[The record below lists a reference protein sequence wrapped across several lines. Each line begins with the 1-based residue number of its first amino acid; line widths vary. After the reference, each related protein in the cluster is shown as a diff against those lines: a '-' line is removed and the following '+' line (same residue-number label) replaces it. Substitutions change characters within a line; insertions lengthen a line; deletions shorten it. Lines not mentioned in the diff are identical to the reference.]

1 MDKKIIQNYIY
12 NIAYQL
18 VKIALPL
25 VTVPYLYAHVG
36 AETLGISDFASN
48 IAGWFILFGTLGVNT
63 YGNRT
68 IAKVRDDKKIMSQ
81 TFWQIFAMQCVNML
95 IATCCYG
102 LYVSL
107 TVVEHLEIYALT
119 GFILLASLFD
129 ITWFFY
135 GVEDFKKASVR
146 NILVKLAGVALLLV
160 FVREPAD
167 LYLYVIINSVSELFG
182 QSIMFLQ
189 LKKYISFEK
198 VNLKEAYR
206 NHFKATIALFVPT
219 IAISVY
225 TLLDQTMLGY
235 LHSELHLNYYK
246 TSMAFIKMF
255 LYFVTS
261 IGAVMLPRVTNVFY
275 NQEDG
280 KQQAQIL
287 VKTTMKV
294 AMMMAIPMCF
304 GMLGV
309 APVFIP
315 WYLPSAP
322 EIASLIMIGC
332 PIILFISMSNVTG
345 IQYMVPTGMVKQYS
359 TSVISGACI
368 NFVFNLMMIPVLGA
382 YGAIIA
388 SCIAEASVTA
398 IQLFCIKKELG
409 TRFFD
414 FSYLKILFSALV
426 MYAIVM
432 LIGSVMSA
440 SLLCNLVQAV
450 AGALV
455 YFVLLL
461 LLKEELLT
469 SLVRK
474 VLKRG

>member
-1 MDKKIIQNYIY
+1 MDKKILVNYIY

-68 IAKVRDDKKIMSQ
+68 IAKVRDDKKMMSQ

-95 IATCCYG
+95 IATVCYG

-107 TVVEHLEIYALT
+107 TVTKHLEIYALT

-146 NILVKLAGVALLLV
+146 NILVKLIGVGLLLL
-160 FVREPAD
+160 FVKKPSD

-198 VNLKEAYR
+198 VSLKEAYQ
-206 NHFKATIALFVPT
+206 NHFKATIALFIPT

-246 TSMAFIKMF
+246 TSMAFVKMF

-275 NQEDG
+275 NQQDG
-280 KQQAQIL
+280 KQQAQNL
-287 VKTTMKV
+287 VKTTMKI
-294 AMMMAIPMCF
+294 AMLMAIPMCF

-309 APVFIP
+309 APYFIP

-322 EIASLIMIGC
+322 EIASLIMLGC
-332 PIILFISMSNVTG
+332 PIVLFISMSNVTG
-345 IQYMVPTGMVKQYS
+345 IQYMVPTGMIKQYS
-359 TSVISGACI
+359 NSVISGACI
-368 NFVFNLMMIPVLGA
+368 NFVCNLFLIPKMGA
-382 YGAIIA
+382 YGAIVA
-388 SCIAEASVTA
+388 SCIAEASVTL
-398 IQLFCIKKELG
+398 IQLVYIKKELG
-409 TRFFD
+409 TKFFD
-414 FSYLKILFSALV
+414 LSYLKLIFSAFI
-426 MYAIVM
+426 MYGVVV
-432 LIGSVMSA
+432 LIGKVMQA
-440 SLLCNLVQAV
+440 SLLCNLVQA
-450 AGALV
+450 AIGASM

-461 LLKEELLT
+461 LLKEELLMN
-469 SLVRK
+469 LVRK

>member
-1 MDKKIIQNYIY
+1 MDKKLIQNYIY

-25 VTVPYLYAHVG
+25 VTVPYLYAHIG

-68 IAKVRDDKKIMSQ
+68 IAKVRDNKEQMSI
-81 TFWQIFAMQCVNML
+81 TFWQIFLMQCVNML
-95 IATCCYG
+95 IATVCYG
-102 LYVSL
+102 VYVYF
-107 TVVEHLEIYALT
+107 TVSNHLEIYALT
-119 GFILLASLFD
+119 GFILLASLVD

-146 NILVKLAGVALLLV
+146 NILVKLAGVVLLLL
-160 FVREPAD
+160 FVKKPAD
-167 LYLYVIINSVSELFG
+167 LYLYVIINSVSELVG

-189 LKKYISFEK
+189 LKKYIDVKK
-198 VNLKEAYR
+198 VSLKDAYQ
-206 NHFKATIALFVPT
+206 NHFKPTIALFVPT
-219 IAISVY
+219 IAISIY

-255 LYFVTS
+255 LYFITS

-275 NQEDG
+275 NQADG
-280 KQQAQIL
+280 KSQAQSL
-287 VKTTMKV
+287 VQTTMKIAV
-294 AMMMAIPMCF
+294 MMAAPMCF
-304 GMLGV
+304 GMVAV
-309 APVFIP
+309 APKFIP

-322 EIASLIMIGC
+322 IIANLIMIGC
-332 PIILFISMSNVTG
+332 PIVLFISMSNVTG

-359 TSVISGACI
+359 NSVIGGAVI
-368 NFVFNLMMIPVLGA
+368 NFILNSFLIPGYGA
-382 YGAIIA
+382 YGAIIS
-388 SCIAEASVTA
+388 SCIAEASVTL
-398 IQLFCIKKELG
+398 IQLYFIRKELG
-409 TRFFD
+409 TRFFNR
-414 FSYLKILFSALV
+414 SYLKIVLSAVL
-426 MYAIVM
+426 MYGVVY
-432 LIGSVMSA
+432 LIGTCFEA

-450 AGALV
+450 AGVVV
-455 YFVLLL
+455 YFVILLV
-461 LLKEELLT
+461 LKEELLMRI
-469 SLVRK
+469 VRK